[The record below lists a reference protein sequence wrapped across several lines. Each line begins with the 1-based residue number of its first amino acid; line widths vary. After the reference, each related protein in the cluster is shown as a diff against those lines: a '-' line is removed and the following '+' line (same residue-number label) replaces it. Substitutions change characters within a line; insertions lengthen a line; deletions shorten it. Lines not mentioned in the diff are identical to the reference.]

1 MQLKPLYKLI
11 LLISAGVIAL
21 ALVITGAVLLLGDS
35 GSDPEETTAATQ
47 PSTPSTAYVLP
58 PELTDK
64 SDLPQ
69 NPLSPEDFTYA
80 GDYLTCLTADTAVG
94 VDVSF
99 WQGNIDWAQVRDA
112 GMDFA
117 MLRLGYRGTTS
128 GEMAEDDY
136 VRANYAGAT
145 ESGLQVGG
153 YFFSQAI
160 TPAEAVEEAQFVLDL
175 IRDWNITMPI
185 VYDWEYVSEDARTA
199 NMDARTLTECT
210 KAFCKTIEDAGYTA
224 MIYFNED
231 QSHKKMYLE
240 ELTDYKFWLA
250 QYKDSLSYPYRVDM
264 WQYSCT
270 GSVPG
275 IVGNVDINL
284 YFTYAD

>member
-1 MQLKPLYKLI
+1 MQIKPLKLI
-11 LLISAGVIAL
+11 LLIGAGVLAL
-21 ALVITGAVLLLGDS
+21 VLVITGTVLLFGNDRA
-35 GSDPEETTAATQ
+35 DPKETTAATEPSV
-47 PSTPSTAYVLP
+47 PSTEYVLP

-64 SDLPQ
+64 SQLPE
-69 NPLSPEDFTYA
+69 NPLSAEDFAFA
-80 GDYLTCLTADTAVG
+80 GDYLTCLSADTTVG

-99 WQGNIDWAQVRDA
+99 WQETVDWAQVRDA

-128 GEMAEDDY
+128 GAIAEDDY
-136 VRANYAGAT
+136 LRANYAGAT
-145 ESGLQVGG
+145 DAGLQVGG

-160 TPAEAVEEAQFVLDL
+160 TPEEAVEEAKFVLEL

-185 VYDWEYVSEDARTA
+185 VYDWEYVGEDARTA
-199 NMDARTLTECT
+199 NMDARTLTDCT
-210 KAFCKTIEDAGYTA
+210 KAFCRTIEDAGYKA

-231 QSHKKMYLE
+231 QSHKQMYLE

-250 QYKDSLSYPYRVDM
+250 QYKDALDYPYQVDM
-264 WQYSCT
+264 WQYTCT

-275 IVGNVDINL
+275 IGGNVDINL
-284 YFTYAD
+284 FFDYAD